1 VHVGAAAGLPP
12 IPSRE
17 KKKFATL
24 LLIFVKAKL
33 FVSVGS

>member
-24 LLIFVKAKL
+24 LIFVKAKL